1 MFFMQTKSTSKI
13 VTLVLAAL
21 FSALAYLT
29 VFILRIPF
37 VPAVGFLKY
46 EAKDAV
52 LALEALILGPVPSA
66 LSSLVISLIEMVT
79 ISDTGIIGAVMNFLS
94 SMAFVLP
101 VGIIYKYKRNIGG
114 AVIGLILS
122 IVSETTV
129 MLLWNY
135 VFSPM
140 YMGISREAI
149 VELLLP
155 GFLPFNLI
163 KSLINASIT
172 FLLYKPIMTV
182 LRKANLLPKRE
193 GGEPQKKTLPIIV
206 NVVCVLLLAGAIIA
220 MLISSAESLS

>member
-1 MFFMQTKSTSKI
+1 MNASNSRKTT

-52 LALEALILGPVPSA
+52 LALEALILGPLPAA
-66 LSSLVISLIEMVT
+66 LSSFVISVIEMVT
-79 ISDTGIIGAVMNFLS
+79 ISETGIIGAVMNFLS

-101 VGIIYKYKRNIGG
+101 VGIIYKYRRSING
-114 AVIGLILS
+114 AVIGLICS
-122 IVSETTV
+122 VISETVV

-135 VFSPM
+135 LISPL

-149 VELLLP
+149 TELLLP
-155 GFLPFNLI
+155 GFLPFNAV
-163 KSLINASIT
+163 KSTVNAAIT

-182 LRKANLLPKRE
+182 LRKAGLLPKRE
-193 GGEPQKKTLPIIV
+193 QSESAGKTLPIVI
-206 NVVCVLLLAGAIIA
+206 NVICVLLLAGAIMFI
-220 MLISSAESLS
+220 LISKVNANE

>member
-1 MFFMQTKSTSKI
+1 MQKQRSTT
-13 VTLVLAAL
+13 VTLTLAAL

-52 LALEALILGPVPSA
+52 LALEALILGPVPSV

-101 VGIIYKYKRNIGG
+101 VGIIYRYKRNIVG
-114 AVIGLILS
+114 AVAGLSLS
-122 IVSETTV
+122 VISETVV

-135 VFSPM
+135 LISPM

-149 VELLLP
+149 AELLLP

-172 FLLYKPIMTV
+172 FLLYKPVIGV

-193 GGEPQKKTLPIIV
+193 SSQKGGSNLPIVV
-206 NVVCVLLLAGAIIA
+206 NVICVLLLASAIIW
-220 MLISSAESLS
+220 LIVTKINGGE

>member
-1 MFFMQTKSTSKI
+1 MQKQRSTT
-13 VTLVLAAL
+13 VTLTLAAL

-52 LALEALILGPVPSA
+52 LALEALILGPVPSV

-101 VGIIYKYKRNIGG
+101 VGIIYRYKRNIVG
-114 AVIGLILS
+114 AVTGLSLS
-122 IVSETTV
+122 VISETVV

-135 VFSPM
+135 LISPM

-149 VELLLP
+149 AELLLP

-172 FLLYKPIMTV
+172 FLLYKPVIGV

-193 GGEPQKKTLPIIV
+193 SSQKGGSNLPIVV
-206 NVVCVLLLAGAIIA
+206 NVICVLLLASAIIW
-220 MLISSAESLS
+220 LIVTKINGGE

>member
-1 MFFMQTKSTSKI
+1 MQKQRSTT
-13 VTLVLAAL
+13 VTLTLAAL

-52 LALEALILGPVPSA
+52 LALEALILGPVPSV

-94 SMAFVLP
+94 SMAFILP
-101 VGIIYKYKRNIGG
+101 VGIIYRYKRNIVG
-114 AVIGLILS
+114 AVAGLSLS
-122 IVSETTV
+122 VISETVV

-135 VFSPM
+135 LISPM

-149 VELLLP
+149 AELLLP

-172 FLLYKPIMTV
+172 FLLYKPVIGV

-193 GGEPQKKTLPIIV
+193 SSQKGGSNLPIVV
-206 NVVCVLLLAGAIIA
+206 NVICVLLLASAIIW
-220 MLISSAESLS
+220 LIVTKINGGE

>member
-1 MFFMQTKSTSKI
+1 MQKQRSTT
-13 VTLVLAAL
+13 VTLTLASL

-52 LALEALILGPVPSA
+52 LALEALILGPVPSV

-101 VGIIYKYKRNIGG
+101 VGIIYRYKRNIVG
-114 AVIGLILS
+114 AVAGLSLS
-122 IVSETTV
+122 VISETVV

-135 VFSPM
+135 LISPM

-149 VELLLP
+149 AELLLP

-172 FLLYKPIMTV
+172 FLLYKPVIGV

-193 GGEPQKKTLPIIV
+193 SSQKGGSNLPIVV
-206 NVVCVLLLAGAIIA
+206 NVICVLLLASAIIW
-220 MLISSAESLS
+220 LIVTKINGGE

>member
-1 MFFMQTKSTSKI
+1 MNQTKSQKTT
-13 VTLVLAAL
+13 VTLTLAAL

-37 VPAVGFLKY
+37 VPAVSFLKY

-52 LALEALILGPVPSA
+52 LALEALILGPLPAA
-66 LSSLVISLIEMVT
+66 LSSFVISVIEMVT

-101 VGIIYKYKRNIGG
+101 VGLIYKYRRSISG
-114 AVIGLILS
+114 AVIGLVCS
-122 IVSETTV
+122 IVSETAV

-135 VFSPM
+135 LISPL

-149 VELLLP
+149 TELLLP
-155 GFLPFNLI
+155 GFLPFNAV
-163 KSLINASIT
+163 KSTINAAVT

-182 LRKANLLPKRE
+182 LRKAGLLPKRE
-193 GGEPQKKTLPIIV
+193 TTGIQTNKILPV
-206 NVVCVLLLAGAIIA
+206 VMNVICVLLIAGAILVL
-220 MLISSAESLS
+220 LISKVKEIG

>member
-1 MFFMQTKSTSKI
+1 MNQTKSQKTT

-52 LALEALILGPVPSA
+52 LALEALILGPLPAA
-66 LSSLVISLIEMVT
+66 LSSFVISVIEMVT

-101 VGIIYKYKRNIGG
+101 VGLIYKYRRNLSG
-114 AVIGLILS
+114 AVIGLLCS
-122 IVSETTV
+122 VVSETVV

-135 VFSPM
+135 LISPL

-149 VELLLP
+149 TKLLLP
-155 GFLPFNLI
+155 GFLPFNAV
-163 KSLINASIT
+163 KSAINAAIT

-182 LRKANLLPKRE
+182 LRKAGLLPKRE
-193 GGEPQKKTLPIIV
+193 AAASKSVMPVIV
-206 NVVCVLLLAGAIIA
+206 NVICAVILAAAILA
-220 MLISSAESLS
+220 LLISRITQNG

>member
-1 MFFMQTKSTSKI
+1 MQKQRSTT
-13 VTLVLAAL
+13 VTLTLAAL

-52 LALEALILGPVPSA
+52 LALEALILGPVPSV

-101 VGIIYKYKRNIGG
+101 VGIIYRYKRNIVG
-114 AVIGLILS
+114 AVTGLSLS
-122 IVSETTV
+122 VISETVV

-135 VFSPM
+135 LISPM

-149 VELLLP
+149 AELLLP

-172 FLLYKPIMTV
+172 FLLYKPVIGV

-193 GGEPQKKTLPIIV
+193 SSQKGDSNLPIVV
-206 NVVCVLLLAGAIIA
+206 NVICVLLLASAIIW
-220 MLISSAESLS
+220 LIVTKINGGE

>member
-1 MFFMQTKSTSKI
+1 MQTKTTSKT

-52 LALEALILGPVPSA
+52 LALEALILGPVPAA

-101 VGIIYKYKRNIGG
+101 VGIMYKYKRSLSS
-114 AVIGLILS
+114 AVLGLSLS
-122 IVSETTV
+122 VICETTV

-135 VFSPM
+135 LISPL

-149 VELLLP
+149 TELLLP
-155 GFLPFNLI
+155 GFLPFNLV
-163 KSLINASIT
+163 KSLINACIT

-182 LRKANLLPKRE
+182 LRKAKLLPKNE
-193 GGEPQKKTLPIIV
+193 GSAAKGGALPIVI
-206 NVVCVLLLAGAIIA
+206 NIICVVLLAGAIIA
-220 MLISSAESLS
+220 LLVSKVKG

>member
-1 MFFMQTKSTSKI
+1 MQRKTASTTVKL
-13 VTLVLAAL
+13 TLAAL

-29 VFILRIPF
+29 VFVLRIPF

-101 VGIIYKYKRNIGG
+101 VGIIYKYKRSIGG
-114 AVIGLILS
+114 AVIGLSLS
-122 IVSETTV
+122 VVSETVV

-135 VFSPM
+135 LISPL

-155 GFLPFNLI
+155 GFLPFNLV
-163 KSLINASIT
+163 KSLINAAVT
-172 FLLYKPIMTV
+172 FLLYKPLMTV
-182 LRKANLLPKRE
+182 LRKANLMPKSEDSGGKKSLLPVLVNIICALLIAGAVIALIMSKVT
-193 GGEPQKKTLPIIV
+193 GGE
-206 NVVCVLLLAGAIIA
+206 
-220 MLISSAESLS
+220 

>member
-1 MFFMQTKSTSKI
+1 MQKQRSTT
-13 VTLVLAAL
+13 VTLTLAAL

-52 LALEALILGPVPSA
+52 LALEALILGPVPSV

-101 VGIIYKYKRNIGG
+101 VGIIYRYKRNIVG
-114 AVIGLILS
+114 AVTGLSLS
-122 IVSETTV
+122 VISETVV

-135 VFSPM
+135 LISPM

-149 VELLLP
+149 AELLLP

-172 FLLYKPIMTV
+172 FLLYKPVIGV

-193 GGEPQKKTLPIIV
+193 SSQKGSSNLPIVV
-206 NVVCVLLLAGAIIA
+206 NVICVLLLASAIIW
-220 MLISSAESLS
+220 LIVTKINGGE

>member
-1 MFFMQTKSTSKI
+1 MQTKSTSKT

-37 VPAVGFLKY
+37 VPVVGFLKY

-52 LALEALILGPVPSA
+52 LALEALIIGPLPSA

-101 VGIIYKYKRNIGG
+101 VGIIYKYRRSLNG
-114 AVIGLILS
+114 AMIGLTLS
-122 IVSETTV
+122 VICETAV

-135 VFSPM
+135 LISPL

-149 VELLLP
+149 TELLLP
-155 GFLPFNLI
+155 GFLPFNLV
-163 KSLINASIT
+163 KSLINACIT

-193 GGEPQKKTLPIIV
+193 GGESKKSALP
-206 NVVCVLLLAGAIIA
+206 VVANAVCLLLLAAAIVA
-220 MLISSAESLS
+220 LIVSKIKG

>member
-1 MFFMQTKSTSKI
+1 MQRKTASTTVKL
-13 VTLVLAAL
+13 TLAAL

-37 VPAVGFLKY
+37 VPTVGFLKY

-101 VGIIYKYKRNIGG
+101 VGIIYKYKRSIGG
-114 AVIGLILS
+114 AVIGLSLS
-122 IVSETTV
+122 VVSETVV

-135 VFSPM
+135 LISPL

-155 GFLPFNLI
+155 GFLPFNLV
-163 KSLINASIT
+163 KSLINAAVT
-172 FLLYKPIMTV
+172 FLLYKPLMTV
-182 LRKANLLPKRE
+182 LRKANLMPKSEDSSGKKSLLPV
-193 GGEPQKKTLPIIV
+193 LV
-206 NVVCVLLLAGAIIA
+206 N
-220 MLISSAESLS
+220 ISAHF

>member
-1 MFFMQTKSTSKI
+1 MQTRSTSKI

-52 LALEALILGPVPSA
+52 LALEALILGPIPSA

-101 VGIIYKYKRNIGG
+101 VGIVYKYKRSING
-114 AVIGLILS
+114 ALIGLSLS
-122 IVSETTV
+122 VISETAV

-135 VFSPM
+135 LISPL

-149 VELLLP
+149 TELLLP
-155 GFLPFNLI
+155 GFLPFNLV

-193 GGEPQKKTLPIIV
+193 GAVHKSNALPVIA

-220 MLISSAESLS
+220 LVVSKVSGNG